1 MTGTAFVAYQISP
14 AFVTLRANDDSKRIS
29 SLRVVTKLICTW
41 IGSRFRQKDTN
52 RPMCA
57 GSPPRLWKKMFTVS
71 DSLLFFLLSVPFQ
84 SVLGS
89 SWLDGES
96 IEWKLNFCNP
106 QLGQLFQSHKT
117 QLLSLRLRLYWAFVC
132 HFVYKVMIQLT
143 YCWSPSGFKGK
154 LWIILYFSSFT
165 YG

>member
-1 MTGTAFVAYQISP
+1 MTDAAFVAYQISP
-14 AFVTLRANDDSKRIS
+14 LLLCALTTTSKRIS

-106 QLGQLFQSHKT
+106 PLGQLFQSHKT
-117 QLLSLRLRLYWAFVC
+117 QLLSCIELLFAILF
-132 HFVYKVMIQLT
+132 I
-143 YCWSPSGFKGK
+143 K
-154 LWIILYFSSFT
+154 LWYN
-165 YG
+165 